1 MSEKDQKRPSR
12 KRTSPGRSKAF
23 HYGDFDLDGDSDA
36 ALAVALAASQSTT
49 STSEELD
56 FQTSLETSQLGAATA
71 KHEHIQL
78 PPSPDSVDQQSD
90 ESKAQDIIG
99 SFFKHCDVNK
109 KLTSI
114 YSDVLVANDMLYEI
128 TIKGMKHLQLAKS
141 SYLEEVCTARRRK
154 NQLFQVF

>member
-1 MSEKDQKRPSR
+1 MGTHPIFESDFDCLTEKMSEKDHAPKRPSR

-36 ALAVALAASQSTT
+36 ALAVALAASQSATGL
-49 STSEELD
+49 SEELD

-78 PPSPDSVDQQSD
+78 PPSPDAIESD

-99 SFFKHCDVNK
+99 LFVFFFRTCSI
-109 KLTSI
+109 LTQMCWWRMTCS
-114 YSDVLVANDMLYEI
+114 
-128 TIKGMKHLQLAKS
+128 TKS
-141 SYLEEVCTARRRK
+141 R
-154 NQLFQVF
+154 